1 MAYRPLRKG
10 AYVVM
15 ESSARQ
21 HMLSRLKR
29 AGGGWVSGGDL
40 SRELRISRTAVWKHV
55 CSLRSE
61 GYVIESSTRKGY
73 LLRESLDRLVPS
85 EIEASL
91 RTARLGRR
99 VVCEREVDSTNRLA
113 RDLAIAGAAEGTIV
127 VAESQTAGRGR
138 MGRRWF
144 SPAGEGIY
152 LSLVL
157 RPRFQPAEAPKT
169 TLLAGVA
176 LAEALSPIVPTR
188 VRIKWPND
196 VLAGGRKIAGI
207 LVEAAAEIDAIDYLI
222 IGVGIN
228 VNTPRRRF
236 PAELRDRATSIAAE
250 AGRPV
255 SRAEVLADFLGR
267 FERLYDRAAREGFGP
282 VIRRWRELSDM
293 AGRRVRVRSFD
304 RRLEGTILGIDD
316 DGALLMTATDGAV
329 ERVMAGD
336 VEYMEEAKG

>member
-113 RDLAIAGAAEGTIV
+113 RDLAIAGAAEGTLV
-127 VAESQTAGRGR
+127 HGTTRGDGTTGDLYR
-138 MGRRWF
+138 
-144 SPAGEGIY
+144 
-152 LSLVL
+152 
-157 RPRFQPAEAPKT
+157 EA
-169 TLLAGVA
+169 
-176 LAEALSPIVPTR
+176 
-188 VRIKWPND
+188 VRILQLDHP
-196 VLAGGRKIAGI
+196 
-207 LVEAAAEIDAIDYLI
+207 IDAAPH
-222 IGVGIN
+222 V
-228 VNTPRRRF
+228 VTTTP
-236 PAELRDRATSIAAE
+236 AT
-250 AGRPV
+250 V
-255 SRAEVLADFLGR
+255 
-267 FERLYDRAAREGFGP
+267 
-282 VIRRWRELSDM
+282 
-293 AGRRVRVRSFD
+293 
-304 RRLEGTILGIDD
+304 
-316 DGALLMTATDGAV
+316 AV
-329 ERVMAGD
+329 QAPST
-336 VEYMEEAKG
+336 